1 MPMACQEH
9 LENNKNRINLSFSVV
24 ETGLPGEKP
33 LQAKLRADY
42 FSLSL
47 FLYLQCLEKKLKK
60 IKRVTKILCSFNC
73 SFHLEIKRKKRL
85 TEINQ

>member
-24 ETGLPGEKP
+24 ETGVPGEKP
-33 LQAKLRADY
+33 LHSKLRADY

-47 FLYLQCLEKKLKK
+47 FIYLQCLEKKFKE
-60 IKRVTKILCSFNC
+60 IKRVTNILCSFNC
-73 SFHLEIKRKKRL
+73 SFHLEIK
-85 TEINQ
+85 INTI